1 MNEMQLLSQPMQIIQ
16 TKMEL
21 AQCNKI
27 TERCGL
33 SLSEQQ
39 MENIALRR
47 INALQATGRVE
58 FGESVLR
65 KLIYAFC
72 DSPYIRQAEYADTLA
87 GLLDLFYYFKG
98 ECMEELTDDE
108 LIEAMRLIF
117 DKAASG
123 SLSFLANLDRKIMEE
138 VARTGSLEGT
148 PLEDGEIDWGDIDG

>member
-1 MNEMQLLSQPMQIIQ
+1 MNEMQLFSQPMQIIQ

-47 INALQATGRVE
+47 IDALQATGRVE

-117 DKAASG
+117 DEAANG
-123 SLSFLANLDRKIMEE
+123 SLSFLANLDREIMEE
-138 VARTGSLEGT
+138 VARAGSLEGT

>member
-1 MNEMQLLSQPMQIIQ
+1 MNEMQLFSQPMQIMQ

-47 INALQATGRVE
+47 IDALQATGRVE

-117 DKAASG
+117 DEAASG
-123 SLSFLANLDRKIMEE
+123 SLSFLANLDREIMEE
-138 VARTGSLEGT
+138 VARTGSLDGT